1 MHGKFT
7 LRLHV
12 ITGKRI
18 TVEHVIVYMIIDRYM
33 YICLFRIQWGMHK
46 SLEFYTDQGYGIQ
59 CPFNV

>member
-12 ITGKRI
+12 ITGKRM

-46 SLEFYTDQGYGIQ
+46 SF
-59 CPFNV
+59 